1 MTDLD
6 IQLAQA
12 LDLPIFT
19 LANYTFVDGR
29 HDWSPS
35 TRWDQA
41 GPLIEEYGVS
51 LKKQGDYWLAECKS
65 TDTIA
70 RFYTYF
76 DESPTVAA
84 MMCIHEI
91 LTRRH

>member
-41 GPLIEEYGVS
+41 GPLIEDYCVS
-51 LKKQGDYWLAECKS
+51 LKQFAGYWMAS
-65 TDTIA
+65 TATTVH
-70 RFYTYF
+70 Y

-84 MMCIHEI
+84 MKCIHEI